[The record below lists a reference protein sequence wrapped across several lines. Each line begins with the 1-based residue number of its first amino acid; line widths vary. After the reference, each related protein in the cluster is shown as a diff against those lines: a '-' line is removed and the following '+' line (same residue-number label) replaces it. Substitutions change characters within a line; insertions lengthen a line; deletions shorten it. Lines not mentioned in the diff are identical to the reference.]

1 MPIHPL
7 AGKPASLDRLV
18 DVDRLP
24 REFSDRTPDRRSLG
38 TGRVRYN
45 VDKLYR
51 RELPRPGSP
60 APHPGGCTGCC
71 STCVGGGQAVDRLP
85 GNSDESRPAS
95 RSEIDDLHAM
105 VAVEITSAWA
115 ADQNGEVSRE
125 LVLSSVLLHVGGP

>member
-24 REFSDRTPDRRSLG
+24 REFYDRTPDRRSLR
-38 TGRVRYN
+38 TDRVRYN

-60 APHPGGCTGCC
+60 AAHPGGCTGRC
-71 STCVGGGQAVDRLP
+71 STCVGGGLAVT
-85 GNSDESRPAS
+85 SRAK
-95 RSEIDDLHAM
+95 L
-105 VAVEITSAWA
+105 
-115 ADQNGEVSRE
+115 
-125 LVLSSVLLHVGGP
+125 